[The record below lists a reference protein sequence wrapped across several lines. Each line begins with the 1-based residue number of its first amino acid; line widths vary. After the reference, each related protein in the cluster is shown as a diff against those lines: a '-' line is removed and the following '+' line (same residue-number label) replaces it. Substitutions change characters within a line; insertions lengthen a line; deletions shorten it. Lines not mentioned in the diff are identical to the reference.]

1 MHSLTGRVERR
12 RAVPAADSERL
23 AFWDS
28 RPWISVWSSLRHVIR
43 LGASIAHEKG
53 PMAQRKDS
61 RRIGMLLPSSSSVQ
75 ERDIGRALPDDITLH
90 VARMRLNNVDAESTL
105 RVVQEIE
112 SESQKLAD
120 VDVDVII
127 FPATAPSSRNGPGYD
142 QELIK
147 RITAASGKPATTAST
162 ALLEAVRALSVKR
175 IALGAPWSAAV
186 NESVAAFLEANGI
199 EVVAQEAL
207 GLVRNLEIGLLDPET
222 ALEIGRRVNRPDA
235 DAVMLACGN
244 WSTFRIIDRL
254 ERDLGK
260 PVLTTNQ
267 VSLWHALKIM
277 GTRPLDGLGVL
288 LRQHLG
294 DEAAR

>member
-1 MHSLTGRVERR
+1 
-12 RAVPAADSERL
+12 
-23 AFWDS
+23 
-28 RPWISVWSSLRHVIR
+28 
-43 LGASIAHEKG
+43 
-53 PMAQRKDS
+53 MAQRKDF
-61 RRIGMLLPSSSSVQ
+61 RRIGVLLPSSSSAQ
-75 ERDIGRALPDDITLH
+75 EMDFGRALPPDITLH

-112 SESQKLAD
+112 TESQKLAD

-147 RITAASGKPATTAST
+147 RISAASGKPATTAST
-162 ALLEAVRALSVKR
+162 ALLEALRVLSIKR
-175 IALGAPWSAAV
+175 IALGAPWSATV
-186 NESVAAFLEANGI
+186 NQSVTAFLQANGV
-199 EVVAQEAL
+199 EVLAQEAL
-207 GLVRNLEIGLLDPET
+207 GIVRNLDIGFLDPQT
-222 ALEIGRRVNRPDA
+222 AYDVGQRVNRPDA

-244 WSTFRIIDRL
+244 WSTFDVIDRL

-267 VSLWHALKIM
+267 VTLWHALKMM

-288 LRQHLG
+288 LKRHLS
-294 DEAAR
+294 AI